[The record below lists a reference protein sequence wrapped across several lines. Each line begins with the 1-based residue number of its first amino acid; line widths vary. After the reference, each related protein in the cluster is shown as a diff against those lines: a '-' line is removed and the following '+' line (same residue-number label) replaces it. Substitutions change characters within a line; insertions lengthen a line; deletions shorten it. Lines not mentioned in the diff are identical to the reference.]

1 MSIVRKPCCAMCG
14 RDEHQVRLVMP
25 EYDYVIGRVIK
36 ESILVDDPFLEKIT
50 WCTGHAPRRYGV
62 TWVPAGSVIR
72 KFRALVVALKV
83 VDRRPKQYAPIT
95 WLVFSSEQPSSDSSN
110 TRRRRKADKAKRHR
124 AHRARYLAKV
134 GRGTV
139 RVESDSTARDQ
150 ARRRRM
156 TIDTIE
162 AGVFSGR

>member
-1 MSIVRKPCCAMCG
+1 MSVRKPCCAMCG
-14 RDEHQVRLVMP
+14 RDESQVRLVMP

-36 ESILVDDPFLEKIT
+36 ESILVDKQFLKKIT

-62 TWVPAGSVIR
+62 TWVPAGSVMR
-72 KFRALVVALKV
+72 KFEALVVTLKV
-83 VDRRPKQYAPIT
+83 VDRRPKQHAPIE
-95 WLVFSSEQPSSDSSN
+95 WIVFSSEKLSDSSN
-110 TRRRRKADKAKRHR
+110 ARRRRKADKAKRHR

-134 GRGTV
+134 GRATV

-156 TIDTIE
+156 TIDTVE
-162 AGVFSGR
+162 AQVFSGR